1 MKKRLIS
8 AVTAITMTA
17 SAGLASFPAGSFIL
31 PVRAAEP
38 IKGETAD
45 GFTYEIT
52 DEGVTITGWTGD
64 KETVTSLDVPD
75 TIEGRTVTR
84 LGQSSLGNMPLL
96 TSIDL
101 PSGLESMGVWALA
114 SNPSLKEITL
124 PKTLKKDGIS
134 CGSYYGVGER
144 NSFADTPLETIIL
157 EDGIEAV
164 PDYLCVYRDK
174 LTKVVVPDSVTTVGY
189 RAFGDADAL
198 TDIDL
203 PSSVKTIEYCAF
215 YGSDGFTTI
224 DLPEGLETI
233 ERNAFESCDGLTEIK
248 LPSTVKTLGNE
259 VFHTCTSLEKVEL
272 NEGLEYMGLYIF
284 NGCEKLKEVTVP
296 STLTEVW
303 SPFEK
308 SYVETV
314 TIADGME
321 KIPNSLCAGS
331 VVTTLNIPDSVT
343 DLGNNLFNYDKAI
356 KEFTLPA
363 QITAGTNVIS
373 YSGVETISFEG
384 DRTEIPESMFQKA
397 EALKTINWPA
407 NLTTIGGYAFS
418 ECNGIETI
426 HIPDT
431 VTSIGGWAFSA
442 CESLT
447 DLRLPENSCEFGSYV
462 FARED
467 SLRSVTIPS
476 GLIYEGAN
484 FQANFL
490 FENCDA
496 LESVTFADGVTIVPG
511 TCFYGCDS
519 LCEVNLPDGLDE
531 IQYRAFWD
539 CPSLRSINI
548 PDSVTK
554 IGGDAFYW
562 CTGLEAVHLPENL
575 EQMGGSAF
583 GKTFALNSITIPK
596 NIKEACNTFY
606 GSGLTEIWFEDG
618 TEVIPADICGDS
630 PNLKVAHIP
639 GSVKEIGDQAF
650 YKCHKLEKLDM
661 PFEPGE
667 LVPNVN
673 YYYFTFR
680 DCEALNDNRVNVS
693 DRPNT
698 FINKV
703 ETSVG
708 DNGLI
713 NYTVYY
719 KLNPT
724 FDDLFEKGGI
734 YVSTNTGN
742 PIAKRSFTS
751 DDTEGYEYSHNFTLD
766 PNETEGI
773 FRFST
778 VPEPGADTSV
788 NAEFYVTYNNH
799 YREFA
804 DPIPID
810 NYAVGQGAVTM
821 KAPQK
826 AVLKDGISLIN
837 VVGYVHGSDDV
848 TIFADG
854 EEVAALTANKY
865 SGKFKGTVKVKAEE
879 GQQIVLYAQ
888 SGDNKSEPRT
898 VVCTENTV
906 NIEKVILTHYTH
918 DLVTDDIT
926 DVFTIGASP
935 YITLNPSHPLNFEVT
950 LSDNDLA
957 AVYVSSTVNG
967 QESDIP
973 LTFDKESG
981 TWKGEG
987 FFDTRVPGTLNIN
1000 AVRDNTVSSVVKKS
1014 DGKLYINDHEFL
1026 GTDTEEKVPDISD
1039 EIIADTKHTVTG
1051 DDDTIIATFDFS
1063 DSLGEPS
1070 GIIHI
1075 ETREKTITM
1084 NGSKV
1089 TPEDVM
1095 ADPESYGFTL
1105 SPMIYTDEKGEQH
1118 RYLVKIVTD
1127 GEEMLD
1133 IMNNIP
1139 EPETDEAEML
1149 PLDPSAKK
1157 KAGGSTLGS
1166 RILNFFADCG
1176 GYTDTASKVTSGSVV
1191 IDCPVTLL
1199 TGDHSDSQVYDFLV
1213 TETTESSKGL
1223 LDLWAKAKDAKV
1235 SKLLKKEYTGY
1246 SRTLGYTGNTLTVL
1260 EIGTHC
1266 TGMLHEMREIIN
1278 SDDPRVQKHEDA
1290 LLAVSIGTCMSKATL
1305 TLAGGAAIGATIT
1318 SAAAVIA
1325 GGAAILPELL
1335 AVGAVIAGVWLVGKA
1350 IDGVSGWLKK
1360 VIIGDAKVE
1369 NDGNMRYLIDP
1380 SGIAYEFL
1388 PSNPIEG
1395 VTAEIYYKDENGKE
1409 VLWNAVDYEQLNPQ
1423 ITDSAGWFAW
1433 DVPEGEWKIKLTA
1446 EGYESAESEWLPVL
1460 PVQVNVNLNMK
1471 SKAAAELSSAEFNS
1485 TRATITFTKH
1495 MQDKSISK
1503 DSLYLTDKDGKVIPT
1518 EIKTVKESFND
1529 TDCSI
1534 TYTLTPTEKTD
1545 LSGASVNLTANALSY
1560 AGTASKAVKSA
1571 LTKGEETP
1579 EEEYTLGDVN
1589 DDGRIDSSDATSIL
1603 QQYSIASTGGSYTIT
1618 EIQQKAA
1625 DVNKDGKIDATDATN
1640 VLQYYSYISTGGTES
1655 FENFLKA
1662 A

>member
-1 MKKRLIS
+1 MKKRLFS
-8 AVTAITMTA
+8 AITAAAMTA
-17 SAGLASFPAGSFIL
+17 SAGLVYFPAGVFEL
-31 PVRAAEP
+31 TAKAADP
-38 IKGETAD
+38 ITGETSD

-52 DEGVTITGWTGD
+52 DEAVTITGWTGD

-75 TIEGRTVTR
+75 TIDGRTVTR
-84 LGQSSLGNMPLL
+84 LGQSSLEGMPLL

-101 PSGLESMGVWALA
+101 PSGLESMGVWALG
-114 SNPSLKEITL
+114 SNVSLKEITL

-134 CGSYYGVGER
+134 CGSYYGIGGR
-144 NSFADTPLETIIL
+144 NSFAGTPLETIIL

-164 PDYLCVYRDK
+164 PDYLCVYQDK

-203 PSSVKTIEYCAF
+203 PSSVKTIEWCAF
-215 YGSDGFTTI
+215 YGSDAFTTI

-233 ERNAFESCDGLTEIK
+233 ERNAFEDCDSLAEIK
-248 LPSTVKTLGNE
+248 FPSTLKIIGNE
-259 VFHTCTSLEKVEL
+259 AFYKCVSLEKVEL
-272 NEGLEYMGLYIF
+272 NEGLDYMGGMLF
-284 NGCEKLKEVTVP
+284 RDCEKLKEVTVP

-363 QITAGTNVIS
+363 QITAGSNVIS
-373 YSGVETISFEG
+373 YSGVETLSFEG

-397 EALKTINWPA
+397 EALKTINWPV

-418 ECNGIETI
+418 ECTGIETI

-431 VTSIGGWAFSA
+431 VTSIAGWAFSA

-496 LESVTFADGVTIVPG
+496 LESVTFADGATIVPG

-650 YKCHKLEKLDM
+650 YKCHKLEELDM
-661 PFEPGE
+661 PFKPGE

-680 DCEALNDNRVNVS
+680 DCEALNDNRVNVA
-693 DRPNT
+693 DRSNS

-708 DNGLI
+708 ENGLI

-734 YVSTNTGN
+734 YVSTNSGN

-804 DPIPID
+804 DPILVD
-810 NYAVGQGAVTM
+810 NYAVAQGAVTM

-826 AVLKDGISLIN
+826 AVLRDGVSLIN

-854 EEVAALTANKY
+854 VEVAALTANKY
-865 SGKFKGTVKVKAEE
+865 SGKFKGTIEINAQE

-888 SGDNKSEPRT
+888 SGDNKSELRT
-898 VVCTENTV
+898 VECTENTV
-906 NIEKVILTHYTH
+906 NIEKVLLTHYTH
-918 DLVTDDIT
+918 DPVVDDLT
-926 DVFTIGASP
+926 DVFTVGASP
-935 YITLNPSHPLNFEVT
+935 HITLNPSYPLNFEVT
-950 LSDNDLA
+950 LSHNDLL

-973 LTFDKESG
+973 LTFDEESG

-1000 AVRDNTVSSVVKKS
+1000 VIPETSSAMVENS
-1014 DGKLYINDHEFL
+1014 GGTAYINGHKFL
-1026 GTDTEEKVPDISD
+1026 ETEDDQKAPDISD
-1039 EIIADTKHTVTG
+1039 DLIAMSNTTVEGDEDTV
-1051 DDDTIIATFDFS
+1051 IAAFDVSEAMDESAGFV
-1063 DSLGEPS
+1063 
-1070 GIIHI
+1070 HA
-1075 ETREKTITM
+1075 ETREKTLVMGGTE
-1084 NGSKV
+1084 V
-1089 TPEDVM
+1089 TPEDII
-1095 ADPESYGFTL
+1095 ADPESFGFVK
-1105 SPMIYTDEKGEQH
+1105 SPMTYKDNNGEIH
-1118 RYLVKIVTD
+1118 HYLVKIITD
-1127 GEEMLD
+1127 GDEMMGILG
-1133 IMNNIP
+1133 NIP
-1139 EPETDEAEML
+1139 VSEPQG
-1149 PLDPSAKK
+1149 
-1157 KAGGSTLGS
+1157 AGGGGDTKEDPYKDVKDGTLGNW
-1166 RILNFFADCG
+1166 IFNKIADWG
-1176 GYTDTASKVTSGSVV
+1176 KSSDTVSKCTSGSIC
-1191 IDCPVTLL
+1191 IDLPASWAV
-1199 TGDHSDSQVYDFLV
+1199 GPRDDAAYDFV
-1213 TETTESSKGL
+1213 VNATTETEKGL
-1223 LDLWAKAKDAKV
+1223 LDQLMKAKDAKL
-1235 SKLLKKEYTGY
+1235 SKELGLKVTKY
-1246 SRTLGYTGNTLTVL
+1246 SKGLDRVNNTLTYL
-1260 EIGTHC
+1260 EVANQGA
-1266 TGMLHEMREIIN
+1266 GMVGEIRDIIN
-1278 SDDPRVQKHEDA
+1278 SKDPRVQKHENE
-1290 LLAVSIGTCMSKATL
+1290 LLAVSVGTAMSKATL
-1305 TLAGGAAIGATIT
+1305 TIVGGSLVGEAFVAGAIA
-1318 SAAAVIA
+1318 IA
-1325 GGAAILPELL
+1325 GGAAILPEVL
-1335 AVGAVIAGVWLVGKA
+1335 AVGAVVATVWAVGKA
-1350 IDGVSGWLKK
+1350 IDGISSWLKG
-1360 VIIGDAKVE
+1360 VIIGDAKVG
-1369 NDGNMRYLIDP
+1369 NDGNMSYLIDP

-1388 PSNPIEG
+1388 PSNPI
-1395 VTAEIYYKDENGKE
+1395 
-1409 VLWNAVDYEQLNPQ
+1409 
-1423 ITDSAGWFAW
+1423 
-1433 DVPEGEWKIKLTA
+1433 
-1446 EGYESAESEWLPVL
+1446 
-1460 PVQVNVNLNMK
+1460 
-1471 SKAAAELSSAEFNS
+1471 KANISSAINS
-1485 TRATITFTKH
+1485 PHTILH
-1495 MQDKSISK
+1495 
-1503 DSLYLTDKDGKVIPT
+1503 
-1518 EIKTVKESFND
+1518 
-1529 TDCSI
+1529 CI
-1534 TYTLTPTEKTD
+1534 T
-1545 LSGASVNLTANALSY
+1545 
-1560 AGTASKAVKSA
+1560 
-1571 LTKGEETP
+1571 
-1579 EEEYTLGDVN
+1579 
-1589 DDGRIDSSDATSIL
+1589 
-1603 QQYSIASTGGSYTIT
+1603 
-1618 EIQQKAA
+1618 
-1625 DVNKDGKIDATDATN
+1625 
-1640 VLQYYSYISTGGTES
+1640 
-1655 FENFLKA
+1655 
-1662 A
+1662 